1 MKPDKLAD
9 NIYRVHARIGTRD
22 LFEGIWPLP
31 NGVLLNSYI
40 VRGTEKTALIDLVK
54 DWD

>member
-1 MKPDKLAD
+1 MKPDVLAQGV
-9 NIYRVHARIGTRD
+9 YRVHAQIGTRD

-40 VRGTEKTALIDLVK
+40 VKGTQKTA
-54 DWD
+54 